1 MSAVSDIFE
10 RLRLAENEEDSTARA
25 LCATALL
32 STATAE
38 GARQAKEGARPGEW
52 RAHAKEGARPG
63 GRRAQA
69 KELRELSTAQTE
81 GARRQQ
87 SLRNALLEGARPG
100 GRRAQAKEVRE
111 LSTAQ
116 TEGARLQQSLR
127 NALLADASRQKKE
140 LHEPAPLLSTA
151 QAEEVRLQHQ
161 QSLRDALLADAS
173 RQKEKVMSRC
183 WYKNQLIINIR
194 LSRCVAQHRELH
206 TKITCQ
212 LRRTF
217 TRLGCRQ

>member
-1 MSAVSDIFE
+1 MSASDTPV
-10 RLRLAENEEDSTARA
+10 LGALAPHVLEALALAANEEDSTARA
-25 LCATALL
+25 LCATARL

-38 GARQAKEGARPGEW
+38 GARQAKEGARPGGG
-52 RAHAKEGARPG
+52 RAQTKEGARPG
-63 GRRAQA
+63 GGRAH
-69 KELRELSTAQTE
+69 
-81 GARRQQ
+81 
-87 SLRNALLEGARPG
+87 
-100 GRRAQAKEVRE
+100 AKEVRE

-116 TEGARLQQSLR
+116 AEGVRLQQSLR
-127 NALLADASRQKKE
+127 DALLADASRQKKE

>member
-1 MSAVSDIFE
+1 MSASDTPV
-10 RLRLAENEEDSTARA
+10 LGALAPHVLEALALAANEEDSTARA
-25 LCATALL
+25 LCATARL

-38 GARQAKEGARPGEW
+38 GARQAKEGARPGGG
-52 RAHAKEGARPG
+52 RAH
-63 GRRAQA
+63 
-69 KELRELSTAQTE
+69 
-81 GARRQQ
+81 
-87 SLRNALLEGARPG
+87 
-100 GRRAQAKEVRE
+100 AKEVRE

-116 TEGARLQQSLR
+116 AEGVRLQQSLR